1 MKDLKYMRHAIE
13 LAKKGSGFTNP
24 NPMVGAVIVKE
35 GEVIGQGYH
44 ERYGGLHAERNALK
58 NCNISPQGADMY
70 VTLEP
75 CCHYGKTL
83 PCTDAIINSGITR
96 VVIGTL
102 DPNPQMSGK
111 GAAILQRN
119 NICVETGV
127 LENDCKALIR
137 TFAKFITTG
146 KPYVMMK
153 YAMTMDGKTATYT
166 KQSKWITSEK
176 ARYQVQETRQQYS
189 AIMAGVNTIIQDDP
203 MLTCRLEHA
212 ANPVRIICD
221 THLRTPL
228 ESRIIQS
235 ASDHSEETIL
245 ATCSE
250 NEKKKQQFR
259 NKGCRIIETSRK
271 DGHVNLRELMDI
283 LGKMNLDSILLEGGS
298 ILNWSA
304 LQQGIV
310 DGIQAY
316 VAPKIFGGSCAV
328 SPVGGLGVALP
339 EEAFQLTNT
348 RFIPV
353 GNDFLME
360 SEVVYSCLPE
370 L

>member
-1 MKDLKYMRHAIE
+1 MKDLEYMKQAIE

-35 GEVIGQGYH
+35 GEVIGRGYH
-44 ERYGGLHAERNALK
+44 ERYGGLHAERNALL
-58 NCNISPQGADMY
+58 NCSNSAQGAEMY

-83 PCTDAIINSGITR
+83 PCTEAIIKSGISR

-102 DPNPQMSGK
+102 DPNPKMSGT

-119 NICVETGV
+119 NIRVETGI
-127 LENDCKALIR
+127 LEQDCKALIR

-153 YAMTMDGKTATYT
+153 YAMTMDGKIATYS
-166 KQSKWITSEK
+166 KQSKWITGEK
-176 ARYQVQETRQQYS
+176 ARYLVQQTRQQYS

-203 MLTCRLEHA
+203 LLTCRLENA

-221 THLRTPL
+221 TNLRTPFN
-228 ESRIIQS
+228 SRIIQS
-235 ASDHSEETIL
+235 ASAHPAETVI
-245 ATCSE
+245 ATCCTDE
-250 NEKKKQQFR
+250 NKKRQYRK
-259 NKGCRIIETSRK
+259 KGCRIIETSRK
-271 DGHVNLRELMDI
+271 DGHVNLSELMEI

-298 ILNWSA
+298 LLNWSA
-304 LQQGIV
+304 LQAGIV

-316 VAPKIFGGSCAV
+316 IAPKIIGGSLAV
-328 SPVGGLGVALP
+328 SPVGGMGVSLP
-339 EEAFQLTNT
+339 DEAFLLANT
-348 RFIPV
+348 RFISV

-360 SEVVYSCLPE
+360 SEVVYPCLQE
-370 L
+370 S